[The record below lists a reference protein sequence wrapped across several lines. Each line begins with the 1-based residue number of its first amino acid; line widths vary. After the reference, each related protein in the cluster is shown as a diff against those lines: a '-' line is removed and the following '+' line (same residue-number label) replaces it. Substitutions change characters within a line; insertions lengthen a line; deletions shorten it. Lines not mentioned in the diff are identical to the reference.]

1 MIRRGFYE
9 NNINCFNS
17 FSNAC
22 YFIWCAGCYRASTIE
37 GVSSDPSEESPDS
50 GDPCVAVTCLYG
62 QMTGNSQNEC
72 NAAVKAFKSIKATKK
87 HGIFNPTKTLKK
99 RTNFLNGCPSA
110 DPDIVKQ
117 ILKKFGKL
125 KSF

>member
-1 MIRRGFYE
+1 MK
-9 NNINCFNS
+9 
-17 FSNAC
+17 
-22 YFIWCAGCYRASTIE
+22 TILTALILSATLVTSSGALAATALAPFE
-37 GVSSDPSEESPDS
+37 GVSSDPGEESPDS

-72 NAAVKAFKSIKATKK
+72 NAAVKAFKSIKK
-87 HGIFNPTKTLKK
+87 HGIFDPTKTLKK

>member
-1 MIRRGFYE
+1 MKTIFTALILSATLVTSSGALAA
-9 NNINCFNS
+9 
-17 FSNAC
+17 NALAP
-22 YFIWCAGCYRASTIE
+22 FE

-50 GDPCVAVTCLYG
+50 GDPCVTVTCLYG

-87 HGIFNPTKTLKK
+87 HGIFDPVKTLKK
-99 RTNFLNGCPSA
+99 RTKFINGCPSA